1 MHYNCCDGI
10 EYFITANVMDP
21 ETTFN
26 YLIGFLRLRMP
37 DKESYNGKL
46 PDTAII
52 RELHVYSKL
61 SKTYNKSSNID
72 TDIDTDT
79 DTECASSQHMGIGS
93 KLLKLAEDTAKVYGY
108 SRISVTSGVGVRGY
122 YIKKGYKLENGYMIK
137 NTNENMNENV
147 FKRIIK
153 NSFNYVMSF
162 LPIQK

>member
-10 EYFITANVMDP
+10 EYFITANVIDP
-21 ETTFN
+21 ATTFN
-26 YLIGFLRLRMP
+26 YLIGFLRLRFP

-72 TDIDTDT
+72 TDIDT

-137 NTNENMNENV
+137 NFNENFNENMNENTNENV

-153 NSFNYVMSF
+153 NS
-162 LPIQK
+162 